1 MNAAQFI
8 LQASGDVE
16 IYTPTVIIEAARIA
30 LGGVISLDP
39 ASSEEA
45 NERVQALRW
54 YGKEADGLRQTW
66 DANTVWMNHPFSREG
81 NRKWIVKFLNSYAT
95 GYFSA
100 GCCITFASTSEA
112 WFVPL
117 MQFPQCFLHPR
128 TNYLRPDGT
137 VYRGVTK
144 GSVCTYLG
152 PDMDLFAKSFRHLGT
167 IKIPYAFKNESVGAC
182 NADVLRRQIE
192 IEWKRLNP

>member
-1 MNAAQFI
+1 MNAAQLI
-8 LQASGDVE
+8 NQTSGDTE
-16 IYTPTVIIEAARIA
+16 IYTPGPIIEAARVA

-39 ASSEEA
+39 ASSYEA

-54 YGKEADGLRQTW
+54 YGKEADGLRQSW

-81 NRKWIVKFLNSYAT
+81 NPLWINKFLLSYQKR
-95 GYFSA
+95 YFSA

-144 GSVCTYLG
+144 GSVVTYLG
-152 PDMDLFAKSFRHLGT
+152 QDIDLFRRAFRGLGT
-167 IKIPYAFKNESVGAC
+167 VKV
-182 NADVLRRQIE
+182 
-192 IEWKRLNP
+192 